1 MSQDQQQL
9 RDTLARLHAELEQTD
24 ALDDN
29 TRNTLQH
36 LMRDIQALLERE
48 GQETAEESAGRYN
61 SLTGRLR
68 AAVAEFEASHPNLT
82 ASMERAI
89 DALVQMGV

>member
-9 RDTLARLHAELEQTD
+9 RDTLERLHAELEQTD
-24 ALDDN
+24 TLDDN
-29 TRNTLQH
+29 TRGTLQH
-36 LMRDIQALLERE
+36 LMLDIQALLERE

-68 AAVAEFEASHPNLT
+68 AAVSEFEADHPRLT